1 MIAVVGHTDL
11 TEDAHGVVR
20 AALRTRLAQA
30 PAGTGALVRAG
41 RGLPQVY
48 GRAAREA
55 GRPLTVVLPA
65 EGAVPAPLPA
75 ADRAAAGELLLLAE
89 QVRLLPY
96 DPAVRDTVVAA
107 DERLVG
113 AARTLLAVWDGSPSD
128 GSDATAHLVAYARAR
143 SVPVE
148 VVWPA
153 GAARSGRA
161 ERAPG
166 VRRGRPAAGP
176 VGRRPGTYG
185 PGGRDLRP

>member
-11 TEDAHGVVR
+11 TEDAQEAVGQ
-20 AALRTRLAQA
+20 ALRRRLERA
-30 PAGTGALVRAG
+30 PEGMGALVRAG
-41 RGLPQVY
+41 RGLPQAY

-65 EGAVPAPLPA
+65 EGKVPAPLPA

-96 DPAVRDTVVAA
+96 DPADRDTVVVA

-113 AARTLLAVWDGSPSD
+113 AAGALLAVWDGSPTD
-128 GSDATAHLVAYARAR
+128 GTDATAHLVAYARAR
-143 SVPVE
+143 AVPVE

-153 GAARSGRA
+153 GAARTGRA
-161 ERAPG
+161 PRAA
-166 VRRGRPAAGP
+166 RRGRP
-176 VGRRPGTYG
+176 VGTR
-185 PGGRDLRP
+185 